1 MEQLIKD
8 LINNDLQAQTQVY
21 ETYYKSMYNLSIK
34 YTNNIE
40 DTEDVLSESFMSLFK
55 NCFKIKNNNVH
66 SYLHSIVKNHSINK
80 IRSRKTNLEV
90 DITDYRD
97 IFGCV
102 DYEFN
107 DIEFQDIVSEIEK
120 LPTGYKTV
128 FNSYVLDGKS
138 HKIIGKEL
146 NITEGTSRSQLSKA
160 KKSLKKQLLLRGNL
174 IK

>member
-40 DTEDVLSESFMSLFK
+40 DTEDVLSESFVSLFK

-66 SYLHSIVKNHSINK
+66 SYLHSIVKNYSINK

-107 DIEFQDIVSEIEK
+107 DIEFK
-120 LPTGYKTV
+120 
-128 FNSYVLDGKS
+128 
-138 HKIIGKEL
+138 
-146 NITEGTSRSQLSKA
+146 
-160 KKSLKKQLLLRGNL
+160 NL
-174 IK
+174 IR